1 MKAAAG
7 TASHQAATDPR
18 TNAAQAIQAAMRNKT
33 SRAFPTW
40 ICCRCRRAAQARRA
54 ARRWT
59 YSGRGS
65 LCVVG
70 TFQVIV
76 NGGSLFEALS
86 PGLGCQLFKF
96 FQVVGAE
103 FTLPTLVLVVLER
116 IEYSPSQHRPDRVNR
131 LMPVQAFAHQSLENG
146 LGGVLIPKRHLILD
160 DYVDYGVDF
169 AVRKSNPPSP
179 MVLFHGIQPQVLI
192 ECEPGVRID
201 VLEGVVN
208 HRSLLADIVRFS
220 ITGA

>member
-7 TASHQAATDPR
+7 TACHQAATDAR

-40 ICCRCRRAAQARRA
+40 ICCRCRRTAQARRA

-76 NGGSLFEALS
+76 NGGPLFEALS
-86 PGLGCQLFKF
+86 PGLGCQLFEL
-96 FQVVGAE
+96 FQVSA
-103 FTLPTLVLVVLER
+103 LSAL
-116 IEYSPSQHRPDRVNR
+116 SRPLYLLCLSASNIR
-131 LMPVQAFAHQSLENG
+131 PVSTDPIA
-146 LGGVLIPKRHLILD
+146 
-160 DYVDYGVDF
+160 
-169 AVRKSNPPSP
+169 
-179 MVLFHGIQPQVLI
+179 
-192 ECEPGVRID
+192 
-201 VLEGVVN
+201 
-208 HRSLLADIVRFS
+208 
-220 ITGA
+220 

>member
-7 TASHQAATDPR
+7 TASHQAATDAR

-40 ICCRCRRAAQARRA
+40 ICCRCRRDAQARRA

-76 NGGSLFEALS
+76 NGDSLFEALS
-86 PGLGCQLFKF
+86 PGLGCQLFEL

-103 FTLPTLVLVVLER
+103 LTLPTFVLVN
-116 IEYSPSQHRPDRVNR
+116 IRPVSTDPIGWIASYLSRR
-131 LMPVQAFAHQSLENG
+131 
-146 LGGVLIPKRHLILD
+146 VLIPRRHLIL
-160 DYVDYGVDF
+160 G
-169 AVRKSNPPSP
+169 ATW
-179 MVLFHGIQPQVLI
+179 
-192 ECEPGVRID
+192 
-201 VLEGVVN
+201 
-208 HRSLLADIVRFS
+208 IV
-220 ITGA
+220 A